1 MNTTWDDYFK
11 EIEELIDQIRYLAEV
26 RMIDPDNLRVALD
39 TIRDEAQTNV
49 YEIYG
54 EFINDSD

>member
-11 EIEELIDQIRYLAEV
+11 EIEELIEQIRYLAEV
-26 RMIDPDNLRVALD
+26 GMIDPDNLRVALD
-39 TIRDEAQTNV
+39 TIRDEAQTKV

-54 EFINDSD
+54 EFINGSD